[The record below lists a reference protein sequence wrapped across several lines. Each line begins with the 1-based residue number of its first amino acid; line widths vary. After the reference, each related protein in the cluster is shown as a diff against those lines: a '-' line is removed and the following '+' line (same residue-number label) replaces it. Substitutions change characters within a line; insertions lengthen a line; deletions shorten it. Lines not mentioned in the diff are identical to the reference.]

1 MKLLV
6 ALGNPGD
13 EYRDTRH
20 NVGWWLA
27 DRLVTAWS
35 LPPFRPDDGA
45 AASRG
50 EVRGRAVRL
59 LKPLTYVNRSGDV
72 FRDRGL
78 PREFEPEHDL
88 LVLVDDVDLE
98 PGQIRVRARGSA
110 GGHRGLRSV
119 EAALETQE
127 YGRLRIGVGR
137 PGDVG
142 VDVDLASW
150 VLAPPSDAEE
160 ERILATFDRSVDAV
174 ECWLDEGIEEAMN
187 RFN

>member
-6 ALGNPGD
+6 GLGNPGD

-27 DRLVTAWS
+27 DRLVTVWS
-35 LPPFRPDDGA
+35 LPPFRPSDDA
-45 AASRG
+45 AESRG
-50 EVRGRAVRL
+50 EVRGREVRL
-59 LKPLTYVNRSGDV
+59 LKPLTYVNRSGGL
-72 FRDRGL
+72 FRRGDL
-78 PREFEPEHDL
+78 PRDLDPERDL

-98 PGQIRVRARGSA
+98 PGDLRLRARGSA

-119 EAALETQE
+119 EAALDTQG

-137 PGDVG
+137 PGDAG
-142 VDVDLASW
+142 VDVDLATW
-150 VLAPPSDAEE
+150 VLAPPTDAEE
-160 ERILATFDRSVDAV
+160 EHIAAALDRAV
-174 ECWLDEGIEEAMN
+174 RAIECWLEEGIEPAMN